1 MINWNP
7 LIIVIWLVP
16 SLVVAKEASTTQ
28 LAVGSTFEATDTLAC
43 GQDANADAKDCIS
56 TLGWKPT
63 KFTVKLEAAE
73 PGCGDFLVRFPSAKP
88 IGNEK
93 NDLVAMEWFAPH
105 YDDNKMR
112 MARAMVVIH
121 ESGSNMT
128 VGRVIARGLSG
139 QGLHAFLV
147 NLPGYGPRRVPEV
160 AKSENVLAAMQ
171 QGIADARRA
180 RDAVAAL
187 PLVDHSLV
195 GIQGTSLGGF
205 VTATVAGLDHGY
217 DRVFIL
223 LAGGNIE
230 DVIMNGTRDAAK
242 ARQKLAAAGITDE
255 RIKQLAHG
263 IEPMRLAHRI
273 RPEDTWLYSGK
284 YDEVVPPRCS
294 KALADAAHL
303 PAGHHIEWPCNHY
316 SGAIYLPQVV
326 EQMRQRML
334 EPQHA
339 ANSSN
344 ARESAAAE

>member
-1 MINWNP
+1 MNRNWFI
-7 LIIVIWLVP
+7 LLVWLLLP
-16 SLVVAKEASTTQ
+16 ALASAKEVANTP
-28 LAVGSTFEATDTLAC
+28 LAVGSKFEASDTLAC
-43 GQDANADAKDCIS
+43 GEESSADAKNCLANLS
-56 TLGWKPT
+56 WKPG
-63 KFTVKLEAAE
+63 KFTVRLEAAE
-73 PGCGDFLVRFPSAKP
+73 PGCGDFLVRFPSARP
-88 IGNEK
+88 IGNET
-93 NDLVAMEWFAPH
+93 NDLVAMEWFAAH
-105 YDDNKMR
+105 DGDNKIR
-112 MARAMVVIH
+112 AARAMVVIH
-121 ESGSNMT
+121 ESGSRMT

-160 AKSENVLAAMQ
+160 SKSENILAAMQ

-180 RDAVAAL
+180 RDAVATL
-187 PLVDHSLV
+187 PMIDHSMI

-242 ARQKLAAAGITDE
+242 AREKLAAAGITDE
-255 RIKQLAHG
+255 KVKQLAHS

-273 RPEDTWLYSGK
+273 RPGDTWLYSGK

-294 KALADAAHL
+294 KALAVAAHL
-303 PAGHHIEWPCNHY
+303 PIDHHIEWPCNHY

-326 EQMRQRML
+326 EQMRLRML
-334 EPQHA
+334 EPPQTTA
-339 ANSSN
+339 TKSLGEN
-344 ARESAAAE
+344 AAAE